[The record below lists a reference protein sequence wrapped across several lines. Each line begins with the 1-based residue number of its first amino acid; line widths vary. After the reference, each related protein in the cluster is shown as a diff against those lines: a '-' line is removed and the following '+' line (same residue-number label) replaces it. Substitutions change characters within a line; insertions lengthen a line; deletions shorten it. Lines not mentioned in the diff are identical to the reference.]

1 MTEKRLSTSG
11 LSPEERRKLWIE
23 ISDLTAEEFDQLQAE
38 QKARQVR
45 VPKVGTEAP
54 DFELD
59 VLDRDRQRTG
69 KKVRLSSLRGK
80 PVAMI
85 FGSYT

>member
-1 MTEKRLSTSG
+1 MTEKRSSTSG

-38 QKARQVR
+38 HKARQVR
-45 VPKVGTEAP
+45 APKAGTEAP

-59 VLDRDRQRTG
+59 VLDRERQRTG

-85 FGSYT
+85 FASYT

>member
-1 MTEKRLSTSG
+1 MADKRLSTAG
-11 LSPEERRKLWIE
+11 LSREEKRKLWIE
-23 ISDLTAEEFDQLQAE
+23 ISDLTEEEFDEMQAAHN
-38 QKARQVR
+38 ARQVR
-45 VPKVGTEAP
+45 VPRAGSQAP

-59 VLDRDRQRTG
+59 VLDRSRLRAGDT
-69 KKVRLSSLRGK
+69 VRLSSLRGK

>member
-1 MTEKRLSTSG
+1 MADKPLSTAGLSREEKR
-11 LSPEERRKLWIE
+11 KMWIE
-23 ISDLTAEEFDQLQAE
+23 ISDITEEEFDKLHADHN
-38 QKARQVR
+38 ARQVR
-45 VPKVGTEAP
+45 VPKAGTAAP

-59 VLDRDRQRTG
+59 VLDRDHLRTG
-69 KKVRLSSLRGK
+69 DKVRLSSLRGK